1 MKDKQK
7 KIKKRNKTIGG
18 KLQYNISVLL
28 AVFISVL
35 VIVAIVLNLVSTM
48 STLQRTMEA
57 TVRVTADR
65 VSQELEVSKTI
76 VSEIGALSELSSDA
90 YTEEQKQEIIDQK
103 IKYYGMIRGK
113 LIDADGICKYD
124 GTDYSDRD
132 YFQRSMQ
139 GEVVVSDPVFAKT
152 DGVLSVIISAPLW
165 QNGVI
170 GGTVVGVVFVV
181 PDPNLLNDIM
191 DTIQLS
197 ENASAY
203 MLSSS
208 GVTIA
213 HTDESIA
220 EAQENTIEMAKTDSS
235 LKNLAALET
244 KMINGET
251 GYGTYTYGGTTKL
264 LAYAPM
270 EGTDGWSVAVS
281 APLSDFLGT
290 LYVSIML
297 ALAIGVLAIGIG
309 AYVGR
314 KIGRSIGTPISLCAN
329 RLVLLAQGDLQ
340 SPVPEID
347 TEDETYILAN
357 AAKELSDHLKIVI
370 EDVDYL
376 LDEMAG
382 GNFAVQTT
390 KEEEYVGDFHG
401 IITSLRKLRLR
412 MDETLKNIRDAAE
425 QVNFGANQLSDAAQG
440 LAEGATDQAGS
451 VEELQATIT
460 NVTSIVE
467 SNAKALNDS
476 YKLAKDYQQQA
487 IASGD
492 EMNALREAMDR
503 ITETSK
509 QMNGFIE
516 EIEDIAA
523 QTNLLSLNA
532 AIEAARAGEAGKGF
546 AVVADQIRKLSDD
559 SAQSAVR
566 IRELI
571 ETSLQEIEN
580 GNQITDRTFVSM
592 RKVVDGMDVLAEESQ
607 KAMENSATQ
616 ADAMEQIEQGIDQIS
631 TVVQNNSAT
640 AEETSATSEELSAQS
655 TNMNELVARFKLC
668 Q

>member
-7 KIKKRNKTIGG
+7 KIRKHNKTIGG

-35 VIVAIVLNLVSTM
+35 VIVAILLNLMSTL

-57 TVRVTADR
+57 TARVTADR

-76 VSEIGALSELSSDA
+76 VSEIGAVSELSSDA
-90 YTEEQKQEIIDQK
+90 YTEDQKQEIINQK
-103 IKYYGMIRGK
+103 IEYYGMIRGK
-113 LIDADGICKYD
+113 LISSDGICKYD

-152 DGVLSVIISAPLW
+152 DGVLSVIISAPVW
-165 QNGVI
+165 QHGEI

-191 DTIQLS
+191 DSIQLS

-213 HTDESIA
+213 HTNESIA
-220 EAQENTIEMAKTDSS
+220 EAQENSIEMSKTDSS
-235 LKNLAALET
+235 LKKLAALET

-290 LYVSIML
+290 LYVSIVL
-297 ALAIGVLAIGIG
+297 ALAIGILAIGMG
-309 AYVGR
+309 AYIGR
-314 KIGRSIGTPISLCAN
+314 KIGKRIGTPISLCAD
-329 RLVLLAQGDLQ
+329 RLVLLAQGDLK

-347 TEDETYILAN
+347 TEDETHILAE
-357 AAKELSDHLKIVI
+357 AAKKLSDHLKIVI

-376 LDEMAG
+376 LEEMAE

-401 IITSLRKLRLR
+401 IIRSLRKLRLK

-425 QVNFGANQLSDAAQG
+425 QVNFGANQLSEAAQG
-440 LAEGATDQAGS
+440 LAEGATDQAGA
-451 VEELQATIT
+451 VQELQATIT

-487 IASGD
+487 VVSGD
-492 EMNALREAMDR
+492 EMTVLREAMGR
-503 ITETSK
+503 ITETSR

-559 SAQSAVR
+559 SAQSAVH

-580 GNQITDRTFVSM
+580 GNQITDRTFASM

-607 KAMENSATQ
+607 KAAENSLTQ

-655 TNMNELVARFKLC
+655 TNMNEMVAKFKLC